1 MRTVRSRRLVAAV
14 AAPLL
19 VVSLAACGSDKGGDK
34 TSASGDSSSAS
45 QDEPSTPDLKAGE
58 EIDPADF
65 LAQVK
70 SGVEGATTSTT
81 SMKMSISGMEISM
94 EGQVD
99 YTTDPPEMAI
109 TMSMPM
115 LGEDPM
121 DMRIVDGFAYMNM
134 GALTDNKFVKS
145 ALDDP
150 NGALG
155 DMTGL
160 SDSMDPAKSLE
171 NFSAGFDK
179 VVYVGQESVDGVDAS
194 HYQLTVDTTKI
205 GSALSELGA
214 TGADPSSLGLPETLT
229 YDVWLDSDSRMTK
242 SVIELGDLGSME
254 MTASNWG
261 EPVDIQA
268 PSADQITDMPAF
280 GPTDQG

>member
-34 TSASGDSSSAS
+34 TSAAGDSSAS
-45 QDEPSTPDLKAGE
+45 SEKPSTPDLKAGE

-81 SMKMSISGMEISM
+81 SMKMSISGMEITM

-99 YTTDPPEMAI
+99 YTADPPEMAI

-145 ALDDP
+145 SLDDP

-160 SDSMDPAKSLE
+160 TDSMDPAKSLE

-179 VVYVGQESVDGVDAS
+179 VVYVGPESVDGVDAG

-214 TGADPSSLGLPETLT
+214 TGTDPSSLGLPDTLT
-229 YDVWLDSDSRMTK
+229 YDVWLDSESRMTK

-280 GPTDQG
+280 GAPSDQG

>member
-1 MRTVRSRRLVAAV
+1 
-14 AAPLL
+14 
-19 VVSLAACGSDKGGDK
+19 
-34 TSASGDSSSAS
+34 
-45 QDEPSTPDLKAGE
+45 
-58 EIDPADF
+58 
-65 LAQVK
+65 
-70 SGVEGATTSTT
+70 
-81 SMKMSISGMEISM
+81 MEITM

-99 YTTDPPEMAI
+99 YTADPPEMAI

-155 DMTGL
+155 DMTDL

-179 VVYVGQESVDGVDAS
+179 VVYVGQESVDGVDAG

-214 TGADPSSLGLPETLT
+214 AGADPSSLGLPETLT

-280 GPTDQG
+280 GGGTDMG